1 MDAPQDA
8 AEEDIGQEDEGRRAE
23 EPLQGL
29 QEVLAGLGLVN
40 GHLYLED
47 EDQEGDQQKGV
58 ESVERVVV
66 VGLGWNVSP
75 EKSHGYP

>member
-40 GHLYLED
+40 GHLHLED

-58 ESVERVVV
+58 EGVERVVV
-66 VGLGWNVSP
+66 VGLG
-75 EKSHGYP
+75 